1 MDLSTTYMGLKLNSP
16 VVPSAN
22 PLVRKVDK
30 ARALEDAGA
39 AAITMYSL
47 FEEQIRFAQEELAYF
62 LERGTDRFAESLD
75 YYPETAADYTFG
87 PEEYLKHLAE
97 VKEAV
102 GVPVIASLN
111 GATPGGWTDYARQI
125 EQAGADALE
134 INLYMLA
141 TDETVE
147 GGQVERMYV
156 DVLKTVKESISIP
169 VAMKL
174 SPYFSSM
181 ARMARRLDEAGADA
195 LVLFN
200 RFYQPVIDIEE
211 LEVRPHLVLSN
222 EEEARLPMRWIAI
235 LYGRIGASLALTSG
249 IHTSRQVVQALL
261 AGAAVVNVCSAV
273 LKEGPRKIGELLA
286 GLREWME
293 SHEYESVE
301 AMRGILSQKSSP
313 DPQAFERANYMK
325 TLGSFREV
333 PTRGGR

>member
-1 MDLSTTYMGLKLNSP
+1 MDLSTTYMGLKLKSP

-22 PLVRKVDK
+22 PLVRKADK

-62 LERGTDRFAESLD
+62 LERGTNRFAESLD

-87 PEEYLKHLAE
+87 PEEYLKRLAQ

-102 GVPVIASLN
+102 DVPVIASLN
-111 GATPGGWTDYARQI
+111 GSTPGGWMDYARQM

-134 INLYMLA
+134 INLYALP
-141 TDETVE
+141 TDDTISGEE
-147 GGQVERMYV
+147 VERTYV
-156 DVLKTVKESISIP
+156 DILKAVKGSISVP

-181 ARMARRLDEAGADA
+181 AHMARRLDEAGADG

-211 LEVRPHLVLSN
+211 LEVRPQLVLSH
-222 EEEARLPMRWIAI
+222 EEEARLPTRRIAI
-235 LYGRIGASLALTSG
+235 LYGRVRASLALTSG
-249 IHTSRQVVQALL
+249 IHTPGQVVQGIM
-261 AGAAVVNVCSAV
+261 AGASVVNVCSAI
-273 LKEGPRKIGELLA
+273 LKEGPQKIGELLA

-293 SHEYESVE
+293 SHEYESVQS
-301 AMRGILSQKSSP
+301 MRGILSQKSCP

-325 TLGSFREV
+325 TLNSFRELPAV
-333 PTRGGR
+333 PH